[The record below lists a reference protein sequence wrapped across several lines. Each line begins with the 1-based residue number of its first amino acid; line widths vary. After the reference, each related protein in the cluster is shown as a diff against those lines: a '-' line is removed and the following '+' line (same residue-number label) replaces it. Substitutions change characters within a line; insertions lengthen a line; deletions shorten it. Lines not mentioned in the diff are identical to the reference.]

1 VREREG
7 MPREEALTVAG
18 RKRLRPI
25 LMTTFALIAGMLPV
39 AIGLGE
45 GGEFYR
51 PMAVAIIGGTITS
64 TLLTLLV
71 IPSFYDSIERKRE
84 HLIQKFLAR
93 QTRWNL
99 LVSVGLTGLEI
110 LATILGIRL
119 LYRGLKAIRSM
130 LPGVSRTAA

>member
-1 VREREG
+1 
-7 MPREEALTVAG
+7 MVAG

-71 IPSFYDSIERKRE
+71 IPSFYDSIEIARDRAVAKYHGRE
-84 HLIQKFLAR
+84 L
-93 QTRWNL
+93 RWNPFFAFIVTFGEAL
-99 LVSVGLTGLEI
+99 LTLLFLRFGWRMLR
-110 LATILGIRL
+110 RL
-119 LYRGLKAIRSM
+119 WTWARAAVNGR
-130 LPGVSRTAA
+130 RTQAA